1 MTLRRAQGG
10 ACAYCNQQI
19 RTFVYR
25 AIGKNFC
32 SQECAV
38 NAHEFMKAA
47 ERLGL
52 ASGCVADA
60 GEAAAGAC
68 KRLGLSAPVSTGAWI
83 ARNLGDGIEAGLWG
97 MKWGRGAGAGRFKH
111 CSMAAFSSAM
121 SVTRSNVSVRIRFIA
136 S

>member
-1 MTLRRAQGG
+1 MTLRQAQGG

-83 ARNLGDGIEAGLWG
+83 ARNLGDGIEAGLWD
-97 MKWGRGAGAGRFKH
+97 MKWGRGA
-111 CSMAAFSSAM
+111 
-121 SVTRSNVSVRIRFIA
+121 
-136 S
+136 